1 MYLNPEELGLVTNE
15 ISIPSA
21 FSTELKVF
29 YTRQKAEKGLSSNTI
44 KLRHLLDGIFSLEE
58 WEEMR

>member
-1 MYLNPEELGLVTNE
+1 MYLNPEEVGLVTNE

-21 FSTELKVF
+21 FSFLKVF

-44 KLRHLLDGIFSLEE
+44 EMRHLLDGILSLEE

>member
-21 FSTELKVF
+21 FSFLQAF
-29 YTRQKAEKGLSSNTI
+29 LQKAEKGLSRNTI
-44 KLRHLLDGIFSLEE
+44 AMRRLLDGNFSLEE